1 MGRRKQKI
9 IGNLPNLLTF
19 LPTSS
24 KEGRASHKAAEP
36 MVAFQTRGNHRIGLV
51 LTHSPNTSFWGS
63 HLFLWLYILG
73 ANSPVDMTY
82 SLRKGPQCEDI
93 RSDARKDLGEA

>member
-1 MGRRKQKI
+1 
-9 IGNLPNLLTF
+9 
-19 LPTSS
+19 
-24 KEGRASHKAAEP
+24 